1 MADSR
6 IVFQLD
12 AVLLGNAIMLAQR
25 GKKFCLFDRINAEV
39 GFHIQVNIKH
49 IFRVTR
55 LFAYHFHDFFGYAGF
70 VQRYRRS
77 GRGRRG
83 LHCRSR
89 LRNRSRSRNRC
100 WRGCLYGRRFARIS
114 EHKFNAMA
122 DCRIVFQL
130 DAVLLGNAIMF
141 AQGSKKFCLF
151 DRINTE
157 VGFHI
162 QVNIKHI
169 FRITSLFAYHFHDF
183 FRYAGFVQRYRR
195 SGRGRRGLHCRS
207 RLRNRSRSLGFVGV
221 NRVHFIH
228 KSLRAFHY
236 QGRFHTVA
244 IIIFNTQGVLHNFQ
258 HRGFLA
264 GNGFQPRCV
273 FGFISD
279 TGFPFLPHFFK

>member
-25 GKKFCLFDRINAEV
+25 SKKFCLFDRINAEV

-55 LFAYHFHDFFGYAGF
+55 LFAYHFDYFFGYAGF

-77 GRGRRG
+77 GRSRRG
-83 LHCRSR
+83 WHHRSR
-89 LRNRSRSRNRC
+89 LSNRSR
-100 WRGCLYGRRFARIS
+100 G
-114 EHKFNAMA
+114 
-122 DCRIVFQL
+122 
-130 DAVLLGNAIMF
+130 
-141 AQGSKKFCLF
+141 
-151 DRINTE
+151 
-157 VGFHI
+157 
-162 QVNIKHI
+162 
-169 FRITSLFAYHFHDF
+169 
-183 FRYAGFVQRYRR
+183 
-195 SGRGRRGLHCRS
+195 
-207 RLRNRSRSLGFVGV
+207 LGFVGV

-228 KSLRAFHY
+228 KSLRTFHY
-236 QGRFHTVA
+236 QGGFHTVA

-273 FGFISD
+273 FGLISD
-279 TGFPFLPHFFK
+279 TGFPLLPHFFKQSHTKLRTEPGG